1 MGFMGIHFNINDL
14 ISEFQD
20 KVDRTPQLG
29 INLVDGIAEDIR
41 YYMVIGAPF
50 KWGDLRE
57 GHIVV
62 ALSEWIREIF
72 SDVPH
77 FDWVVGGTRPHWIRP
92 IGISTYMGM
101 VIREGSGK
109 QALYWEGAEHPVRE
123 VFHPGTAP
131 NDYPSWAIDNADGA
145 INTRA
150 NEFLDQVVN

>member
-77 FDWVVGGTRPHWIRP
+77 FDWVVGGTRPH
-92 IGISTYMGM
+92 
-101 VIREGSGK
+101 
-109 QALYWEGAEHPVRE
+109 
-123 VFHPGTAP
+123 
-131 NDYPSWAIDNADGA
+131 
-145 INTRA
+145 
-150 NEFLDQVVN
+150 